1 MNAGKIRKVKNIYRS
16 IFTILFLC
24 ITIGPANAQEREAE
38 DGMGNKSKYK
48 TSGTLLEKTEDV
60 LENTEDFIENYLDK
74 KDSIYISPNLYNMT
88 IMPQYSYAY
97 EYYRFSTG
105 DKKQRITMSPSS
117 RNRIGLYVGW
127 RWIFLGYSIDLEEGS
142 PQSDINFSFYTSKIG
157 IDLFYRKRTEG
168 YKIRRIDGFSVGGQ
182 EITEYNHN
190 FDGLTVKQK
199 GLNLY
204 YVFNNKKFSYPAAY
218 SQSTNQRISCGSFIM
233 GVSYSRQSFHL
244 DASKFDCNIRE
255 AMTPSMN
262 FNRVKYTDISI
273 NAGYS
278 YNWVFAKNYLA
289 NISITPAI
297 GYKHSKIKT
306 DEDRSILNNI
316 NADLVSRA
324 AIVYN
329 NSRYFVGASIVSHT
343 YTYHRSA
350 LSIVNGFGVVNVYTG
365 VNLFRK

>member
-1 MNAGKIRKVKNIYRS
+1 MA
-16 IFTILFLC
+16 
-24 ITIGPANAQEREAE
+24 
-38 DGMGNKSKYK
+38 
-48 TSGTLLEKTEDV
+48 
-60 LENTEDFIENYLDK
+60 
-74 KDSIYISPNLYNMT
+74 
-88 IMPQYSYAY
+88 
-97 EYYRFSTG
+97 
-105 DKKQRITMSPSS
+105 
-117 RNRIGLYVGW
+117 
-127 RWIFLGYSIDLEEGS
+127 
-142 PQSDINFSFYTSKIG
+142 
-157 IDLFYRKRTEG
+157 
-168 YKIRRIDGFSVGGQ
+168 
-182 EITEYNHN
+182 
-190 FDGLTVKQK
+190 
-199 GLNLY
+199 
-204 YVFNNKKFSYPAAY
+204 
-218 SQSTNQRISCGSFIM
+218 
-233 GVSYSRQSFHL
+233 
-244 DASKFDCNIRE
+244 
-255 AMTPSMN
+255 PSMN

-306 DEDRSILNNI
+306 DDDRSILNNI